1 MVMRWRFVRAP
12 PPSDIV
18 DVQPRDAR
26 VETTTTTTT
35 TVDARVSSVEDAPP
49 PETTT
54 TTTTTTT
61 TKKVRLRERDDDDD
75 DATKTTKTTKTTKS
89 KKKTKATTKMK
100 PSARAEAMALAFER
114 GRGEALEGIETLD
127 GWTDASTASGR
138 ARLRAATRDAAGAT
152 CAVGALRRDVVR
164 ADALEIWFGFSSN
177 FRGVADGEKR
187 EARKAA
193 KKFGSEFGS
202 EESATTAL
210 VGFGAAFASTGEA
223 FFVRCDDEFVG
234 ELLDDVFATCV
245 VATYH
250 AQDVV
255 RAAMEAGAKNIDA
268 STANVLD
275 CRIDAWLMNPD
286 RAFDGGI
293 DDVVEDASK
302 RRDGTSDAWSD
313 ALGCFQ
319 LDLATS
325 LELCASAGAK
335 LRAGAPARAV
345 EAKVAVA
352 LGVLQYRGVGFDRSR
367 ASAQIHAANA
377 RVAELEAEA
386 RRIVRGIDNV
396 NLASAAQVADVLYNK
411 LKLPAPSA
419 HAMKGSKTSHL
430 TTSVEVLQA
439 LATQHPFP
447 RVVLEHRGALKE
459 RAMCEGYD
467 KAAVGDDASLA
478 RVHTTWNNTKTATGR
493 LSSSH
498 PNIQQVGR
506 GSMRNLFAP
515 PPGRTFVAA
524 DYSQI
529 ELRVLAHL
537 SEDQRLISLLRKA
550 SDAGGDVFVYIW
562 NAGKGLPLDAPV
574 NAETRNR
581 AKTTAYAI
589 VYGQQA
595 TGLAE
600 KLGISKGEAQGY
612 IAAFHRAFPD
622 VKQWIACVLSHAERA
637 SAVTLPMSGRHR
649 ALPKI
654 HSRAFSER
662 AEAQRQAVNSVIQGS
677 AADLM
682 KTAMLRFCSAAGKGA
697 FADDVAPGSVDAAR
711 CTLVAQIHDEL
722 LFEVDDDAVTDV
734 VRVVKR
740 CMEHAIEL
748 SVPTP
753 VKVSTGKSWGELT
766 HVE

>member
-1 MVMRWRFVRAP
+1 MRWRFVRDP
-12 PPSDIV
+12 PASDRAVV
-18 DVQPRDAR
+18 DDVVAR
-26 VETTTTTTT
+26 RETTTTRATIVATESPREMTRGPTTRT
-35 TVDARVSSVEDAPP
+35 RDEDEEKSND
-49 PETTT
+49 ETRTR
-54 TTTTTTT
+54 TTT
-61 TKKVRLRERDDDDD
+61 TKTKRRRKS
-75 DATKTTKTTKTTKS
+75 TKT
-89 KKKTKATTKMK
+89 
-100 PSARAEAMALAFER
+100 PSARAEVMALAFER
-114 GRGEALEGIETLD
+114 GRGEALEGIELD
-127 GWTDASTASGR
+127 GWVDASTARGR
-138 ARLRAATRDAAGAT
+138 ARWRAATRDAGARET
-152 CAVGALRRDVVR
+152 CALGALRRDVVR
-164 ADALEIWFGFSSN
+164 ADALEVWFGFSSN
-177 FRGVADGEKR
+177 FRGVDAGEKR
-187 EARKAA
+187 AARGAA
-193 KKFGSEFGS
+193 KKFGSEFGT
-202 EESATTAL
+202 EASASAEI

-223 FFVRCDDEFVG
+223 FFARCDECDDETRGFVG
-234 ELLDDVFATCV
+234 EFLDDVFATCV

-255 RAAMEAGAKNIDA
+255 SAAMKAGAKNIDA
-268 STANVLD
+268 SVANVVD

-293 DDVVEDASK
+293 DDIVEDAGPS

-319 LDLATS
+319 LDLAKS
-325 LELCASAGAK
+325 LELCANADAK
-335 LRAGAPARAV
+335 LRAVAPARAV

-352 LGVLQYRGVGFDRSR
+352 LGVLQHRGVGFDRER
-367 ASAQIHAANA
+367 ARGQIEAANE
-377 RVAELEAEA
+377 RVEELEAEA
-386 RRIVRGIDNV
+386 RRVVRGIDDV

-411 LKLPAPSA
+411 LKLPVPST

-430 TTSVEVLQA
+430 TTSVEVLQS

-467 KAAVGDDASLA
+467 RAAIGEDVSRA

-506 GSMRNLFAP
+506 GSMRNLFTP
-515 PPGRTFVAA
+515 PPGRTFIAA

-574 NAETRNR
+574 SAETRNR

-600 KLGISKGEAQGY
+600 KLGISKVEAQGY

-622 VKQWIACVLSHAERA
+622 VKQWISRVLAHAVRA

-682 KTAMLRFCSAAGKGA
+682 KTAMLRWCSAAGKGA
-697 FADDVAPGSVDAAR
+697 FADDVAPGSVDGAR

-722 LFEVDDDAVTDV
+722 LFEVDDDDATDAI
-734 VRVVKR
+734 RVVKR
-740 CMEHAIEL
+740 CMERAIEL

-753 VKVSTGKSWGELT
+753 VKVSTGKSWGELI